1 MFKPKIN
8 LNLPFAVYIGI
19 DTMPG
24 LQASRILS
32 RKGVPV
38 IGIAGDPT
46 DHGCLTNS
54 CHKIVYTNKENE
66 ELITTL
72 IDIGKNLKQKAVL
85 YTGQEKD
92 VLIVSRNRDKLINYF
107 HFVFTK
113 QDVIEMLIDK
123 IAFYKYCIKEDLP
136 IPKTFFLDSPEDL
149 EKAVD
154 ELNYPA
160 ILKPNYRS
168 PKWVEH
174 TMIKA
179 FKIHDKHELIN
190 IYKKY
195 KQWGD
200 GFVVQ
205 EWIEGPDSNH
215 YTCNCYFNQDSKPL
229 VTFVS
234 KKIRQW
240 PPQVGQGCISV
251 ESKND
256 IVLNETLR
264 LFKRLNFKG
273 LCYLDMKFDE
283 RTGKYLIVEPNISR
297 LTGRAPLAEASGVE
311 LTYTM
316 YCDLAGLEL
325 PENVVQKYGNVKWIH
340 IRRDLQASYIYWRD
354 KQLTF
359 NDWLKSWRGKK
370 TYAIFDWKDP
380 LPFFGDIFRIFKLY
394 INKNERMKR
403 HYQKSV

>member
-1 MFKPKIN
+1 MVKPKLN

-38 IGIAGDPT
+38 IGIAGDRT
-46 DHGCLTNS
+46 DHGCLTNT
-54 CHKIVYTNKENE
+54 CHKIVYTNKEND

-72 IDIGKNLKQKAVL
+72 INIGKNLKQKAVL
-85 YTGQEKD
+85 FTGQEKD
-92 VLIVSRNRDKLINYF
+92 VLIVSKNRDKIKDYY
-107 HFVFTK
+107 HFIFPE
-113 QDVIEMLIDK
+113 QNVIEMLIDK
-123 IAFYKYCIKEDLP
+123 IEFYKYCQKENLS
-136 IPKTFFLDSPEDL
+136 IPKTFFLNCKEDV
-149 EKAVD
+149 EKAAV
-154 ELNYPA
+154 ELVYPA

-168 PKWVEH
+168 PKWVEN
-174 TMIKA
+174 TTIKA
-179 FKIHDKHELIN
+179 FKIHNRDELIN
-190 IYKKY
+190 NYDTY
-195 KQWGD
+195 NSWGD
-200 GFVVQ
+200 GFIVQ

-215 YTCNCYFNQDSKPL
+215 YTCNGYFNQDSKPL

-240 PPQVGQGCISV
+240 PPKVGQGCISE

-256 IVLNETLR
+256 IVLDETLR
-264 LFKRLNFKG
+264 LFKQLNFKG

-283 RTGKYLIVEPNISR
+283 RTGKHLIVEPNICR

-311 LTYTM
+311 LAYTM
-316 YCDLAGLEL
+316 YCDLAGLKL

-340 IRRDLQASYIYWRD
+340 IRRDLQASYYYWKD

-359 NDWLKSWRGKK
+359 KDWLKSWRGKK
-370 TYAIFDWKDP
+370 TYAIFDWRDP
-380 LPFFGDIFRIFKLY
+380 KPFFGDFFRVFKLY
-394 INKNERMKR
+394 TNKSERKKR
-403 HYQKSV
+403 HYKDVI

>member
-8 LNLPFAVYIGI
+8 FNLPFAVYIGI

-38 IGIAGDPT
+38 IGIVGDPT
-46 DHGCLTNS
+46 DHGCLTNT
-54 CHKIVYTNKENE
+54 CHKIVSTNRENE

-92 VLIVSRNRDKLINYF
+92 VLIVSRNRDKLKNYY
-107 HFVFTK
+107 HFIFTE

-136 IPKTFFLDSPEDL
+136 IPKTFFLDSTEDI
-149 EKAVD
+149 EKVAD

-174 TMIKA
+174 TTMKA
-179 FKIHDKHELIN
+179 FKIHNSHELIS
-190 IYKKY
+190 IYNKY
-195 KQWGD
+195 KSWGD

-215 YTCNCYFNQDSKPL
+215 YTCNCYFNKDSKPL
-229 VTFVS
+229 VTFIS
-234 KKIRQW
+234 RKIRQW
-240 PPQVGQGCISV
+240 PPRVGQGCISV

-256 IVLNETLR
+256 IVLNEALR
-264 LFKRLNFKG
+264 LFKQLNFKG

-283 RTGKYLIVEPNISR
+283 RTGKYLIVEPNICR

-340 IRRDLQASYIYWRD
+340 IRRDLQASYFYWSD

-359 NDWLKSWRGKK
+359 KDWLKSWKGKK
-370 TYAIFDWKDP
+370 TFAIFDWKDP
-380 LPFFGDIFRIFKLY
+380 LPFFGDIFRILKLY

-403 HYQKSV
+403 HYQDSL

>member
-8 LNLPFAVYIGI
+8 FNLHFAVYIGI

-46 DHGCLTNS
+46 NHGCLTNT
-54 CHKIVYTNKENE
+54 CYKIVYTNRENE

-72 IDIGKNLKQKAVL
+72 IDIGKNLKRKAVL

-92 VLIVSRNRDKLINYF
+92 VLIVSRNRDKLKNYY
-107 HFVFTK
+107 HFIFTE

-136 IPKTFFLDSPEDL
+136 IPKTFFLDRLEDV
-149 EKAVD
+149 EKAAD

-174 TMIKA
+174 TTIKA

-273 LCYLDMKFDE
+273 LCYLDMKIDE

-359 NDWLKSWRGKK
+359 NDWFKSWRGKK

>member
-1 MFKPKIN
+1 MFKPTLN

-38 IGIAGDPT
+38 IGIAGDRF
-46 DHGCLTNS
+46 DHGCLTNA

-72 IDIGKNLKQKAVL
+72 IDIGKNLNQKAVL

-92 VLIVSRNRDKLINYF
+92 VLIVSKNRDKLKDYY
-107 HFVFTK
+107 HFIFPE
-113 QDVIEMLIDK
+113 QNVIDMLIDK
-123 IAFYKYCIKEDLP
+123 IDFYKYCQKENLS
-136 IPKTFFLDSPEDL
+136 IPKTFFLNCKEDV
-149 EKAVD
+149 EKAAN
-154 ELNYPA
+154 EINYPA

-168 PKWVEH
+168 PKWVEY
-174 TMIKA
+174 TTIKA
-179 FKIHDKHELIN
+179 FKIHDRNELIN
-190 IYKKY
+190 NYEKY
-195 KQWGD
+195 NSWGD
-200 GFVVQ
+200 GFIVQ

-215 YTCNCYFNQDSKPL
+215 YTCNGYFNQYSKPL

-240 PPQVGQGCISV
+240 PPKVGQGCISE
-251 ESKND
+251 ESRND
-256 IVLNETLR
+256 IVVNETLR
-264 LFKRLNFKG
+264 LFKQLNFKG

-283 RTGKYLIVEPNISR
+283 RTGKYLIVEPNICR

-311 LTYTM
+311 LAYTM

-340 IRRDLQASYIYWRD
+340 IRRDLQASYFYWRD

-359 NDWLKSWRGKK
+359 KEWLSSWRGKK
-370 TYAIFDWKDP
+370 TFAIFDWRDFK
-380 LPFFGDIFRIFKLY
+380 PFFGDLFRVSKLY
-394 INKNERMKR
+394 TNKKERKKR
-403 HYQKSV
+403 DYKDVI